1 MTKKAFKYAM
11 QRGLGSCVIALK
23 NEQNMEA
30 KQKFLPIVLWGC
42 SHDMAYDAQCEGCR
56 SFYLYELISEFADS
70 TPFLDKAS
78 ERLFRCIGSSG
89 WEFEQ
94 ACELLAY
101 FAADGEVRAREILA
115 DCYDVLLGKLAKK
128 RRRTGYGML
137 PERDQFEAL
146 CIELMD
152 LCQGD
157 REQLIRQYRILVKD
171 MGALIQNN
179 PLYSFVDFE
188 WFQDISEEKLG
199 RRTVERI
206 LRSRE
211 AEEPVRVYALSMEE
225 CLNVRRENRAERRKQ
240 EPRCADEIYQRLKAG
255 KQCPLLLG
263 HRLMREKQEQEVL
276 KLAAYYKEEENAE
289 LRYKLLQLLANQS
302 CAWTLDIPQL
312 IRDARAEDT
321 VLAERAMDAL
331 SYRRDSRVKEYAR
344 ELWQKGIH
352 KAWAVSMFAANY
364 EEEDR
369 VFLTEA
375 VKQIPILYDSGEW
388 HQAFSDVMR
397 VFDAPGRNKPKE
409 ILPYLYRNTLCS
421 FCREAVVREM
431 GRRRMLTREL
441 LEELRYDCNEEIR
454 IYANKR
460 VKCFSNE
467 IYASDG

>member
-94 ACELLAY
+94 ACELLAH
-101 FAADGEVRAREILA
+101 FAADGEVRAGEILA
-115 DCYDVLLGKLAKK
+115 DCYDVLLGKLEKK
-128 RRRTGYGML
+128 RRRTGYGIL
-137 PERDQFEAL
+137 PERDQFEWL
-146 CIELMD
+146 CIELME

-157 REQLIRQYRILVKD
+157 RERLIRQYELLVKD
-171 MGALIQNN
+171 MGTLIQKNS
-179 PLYSFVDFE
+179 LYSFVDFE
-188 WFQDISEEKLG
+188 WFQDISEQKLG

-240 EPRCADEIYQRLKAG
+240 ESQCADEIYQRLQAG
-255 KQCPLLLG
+255 KQCPLLLTY
-263 HRLMREKQEQEVL
+263 RPMREKKQEQEVL

-289 LRYKLLQLLANQS
+289 LRYKLLQLLANRY
-302 CAWTLDIPQL
+302 CAWMLDIEQL
-312 IRDARAEDT
+312 IRDARAEDI

-369 VFLTEA
+369 AFLTEA
-375 VKQIPILYDSGEW
+375 VKQIPILYENREW
-388 HQAFSDVMR
+388 HKAFSDVMR
-397 VFDAPGRNKPKE
+397 VFVAPGGNKPKE

-421 FCREAVVREM
+421 FCREKVVREM

-460 VKCFSNE
+460 VVTRRQ
-467 IYASDG
+467 